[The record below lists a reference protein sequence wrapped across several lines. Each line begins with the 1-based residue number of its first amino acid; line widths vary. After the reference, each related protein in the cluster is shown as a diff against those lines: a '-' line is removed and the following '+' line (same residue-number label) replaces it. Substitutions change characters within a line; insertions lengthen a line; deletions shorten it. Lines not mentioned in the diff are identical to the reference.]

1 MYNEVTTLKNTR
13 SLKIM
18 SHYTHLS
25 IEERERS
32 RSLFE
37 SGSSIRAIARILG
50 RSPSTISREF
60 KRNSYANG
68 SYAAHHAQKK
78 YTKRKSNCGM
88 KPILESN
95 EMVRNYVMDKL
106 NQMWTPEQICGRA
119 KFEKQPFHISYPT
132 IYRAVS
138 SGIIPMSIKKKM
150 RFMNKHKKRKTTD
163 DNRGKIPNTVNI
175 SERPNGCINRSRF
188 GHFGRDTVLGMRKT
202 GLLGTHVERKSGF
215 LVAFKLETKTD
226 KEFSEATI
234 EAFKSIPKK
243 LKKSFTVDNGK
254 EFAMHEYIKEQTGME
269 VYFCDPYSPWQRG
282 TNENT
287 NGLLRQFFPKGTSLK
302 DVTNEELQKVVDLIN
317 NRPRKRLGFKTP
329 LEVLAKFFK

>member
-1 MYNEVTTLKNTR
+1 
-13 SLKIM
+13 M
-18 SHYTHLS
+18 SHYKHLS

-32 RSLFE
+32 RSLLE
-37 SGSSIRAIARILG
+37 SGSSLRTIARILG

-78 YTKRKSNCGM
+78 YLKRKSNCGR
-88 KPILESN
+88 KPLLESN
-95 EMVRNYVMDKL
+95 ETVRNDVIGKL
-106 NQMWTPEQICGRA
+106 NQRWTPEQICGRA
-119 KFEKQPFHISYPT
+119 KPEKQPFPISYPT

-150 RFMNKHKKRKTTD
+150 RFMNKHKKRKSTNG
-163 DNRGKIPNTVNI
+163 NRGKIPNTVNI
-175 SERPNGCINRSRF
+175 SERAKGCINRSRF
-188 GHFGRDTVLGMRKT
+188 GHFESDTVLGMRKT
-202 GLLGTHVERKSGF
+202 GVFGTHVERKSGF
-215 LVAFKLETKTD
+215 LVAFKLETKLETKTE

-234 EAFKSIPKK
+234 EAFKSIPEK

-254 EFAMHEYIKEQTGME
+254 EFAMHEYMKEQTGME

-282 TNENT
+282 SNENT
-287 NGLLRQFFPKGTSLK
+287 NGLLRQFFSKGTSLK